1 MCSIGGSLLN
11 PLFTKYK
18 PTAQS
23 VQGRYYYKKI
33 HHDKFILFGLEW
45 VNVIDL
51 SQKWASSR
59 EKVGKIIFFFKIFP
73 IFFVNFG
80 TFDQHFDLFYGT
92 LGNKTILNMSNT
104 SNFCIQIVFVLQTA
118 HFEP

>member
-1 MCSIGGSLLN
+1 MKIGENNKSLEQKGPSIMTFIKGG
-11 PLFTKYK
+11 
-18 PTAQS
+18 AQS

-59 EKVGKIIFFFKIFP
+59 EKVGKIFFFFKIFP
-73 IFFVNFG
+73 IFSSILALLTNIL
-80 TFDQHFDLFYGT
+80 TFFMELLETKLF
-92 LGNKTILNMSNT
+92 
-104 SNFCIQIVFVLQTA
+104 
-118 HFEP
+118 